1 MSHLGGWQ
9 IVASF
14 NYERIPTLSLLSHEK
29 EKKPI
34 LNRDWKKDWQVSQ
47 RWPLLSK
54 IETLQREGKNQI
66 TNNVPSRVL
75 QEVSSWKER
84 ETRRTREVVGGE
96 EKRRVRRKKALQSQ
110 HFGRSRVIYAFNT
123 RSSHSSGKKKI
134 YIYILIPTS
143 FKKLSR
149 KGGWSRLVRMEGEE
163 SGVKAS
169 HQLSRGQWKWLG
181 R

>member
-1 MSHLGGWQ
+1 MHHSITNAFLLYLYFPTKKKRNQ
-9 IVASF
+9 FSIVIGKKIGKYLSDDPSF
-14 NYERIPTLSLLSHEK
+14 RKSKPSREK
-29 EKKPI
+29 EKTK
-34 LNRDWKKDWQVSQ
+34 SQ
-47 RWPLLSK
+47 
-54 IETLQREGKNQI
+54 IMFHREFCK
-66 TNNVPSRVL
+66 RFH
-75 QEVSSWKER
+75 R

-169 HQLSRGQWKWLG
+169 HQLSRGRWK
-181 R
+181 